1 MGGGGREGGGG
12 GLERT
17 NEDENMPPLMRVSN
31 DVQKSRKKS
40 FRELCY
46 VEEECKA
53 TDGVHDDDL
62 GQHQT
67 HDARV
72 RTVVHQHPVDRRY
85 NLEIRHD

>member
-1 MGGGGREGGGG
+1 
-12 GLERT
+12 
-17 NEDENMPPLMRVSN
+17 MPPLMGVAN
-31 DVQKSRKKS
+31 NVQKPGQKPFRK
-40 FRELCY
+40 FGD
-46 VEEECKA
+46 VEEEREA
-53 TDGVHDDDL
+53 ANGVHDDDL